1 MYISIYLWY
10 NFFGD
15 NMGKDLYKK
24 RNSNYCYKN
33 SNVLINKLDI
43 HDEKVLQ
50 KFEAKITAAKLLALR
65 KKGIIGNFDTQHLI
79 DIHTY
84 LFEDIYPFAGKFRN
98 ENIAKGVF
106 RFAEFEYIEPELE
119 RLLNEL
125 KSENYLEGLSKEDLT
140 QRLAYYLSELNV
152 LHPFREG
159 NGRTIRE
166 FIRELALKNGYVLN
180 LSNVSPSDFLKAS
193 IKSIVDTTDLSNL
206 IAACLQQ
213 KST

>member
-15 NMGKDLYKK
+15 NMGKDLYEK

-43 HDEKVLQ
+43 HNEKVLQ

>member
-1 MYISIYLWY
+1 
-10 NFFGD
+10 
-15 NMGKDLYKK
+15 MGKDLYEK

-43 HDEKVLQ
+43 HNEKVLQ

-206 IAACLQQ
+206 IAACLQ
-213 KST
+213 

>member
-15 NMGKDLYKK
+15 NMGKDLYEK

-43 HDEKVLQ
+43 HNEKVLQ

-125 KSENYLEGLSKEDLT
+125 KSENYLEGLSKKDLT

-206 IAACLQQ
+206 IAACLQ
-213 KST
+213 